1 MLLRNYSYFFLFFFL
16 LLSCETDEN
25 DNNDNDNGDGFDR
38 TSMLINWADN
48 IIIPAY
54 NDFYVSLNY
63 LDDAINN
70 FVSDP
75 SDNLLQEASGA
86 WLNSYKYWQHIEM
99 FDIGLAEVINYKGK
113 MNIYPTDSELINQNI
128 INGNYDLN
136 NNNNFDSRGFPAIDY
151 MLHGLAETTDGILN
165 IYNTNS
171 SYSLYLSD
179 LVSNML
185 SNTNL
190 IIEDWNSYRDEFITL
205 SSNTAT
211 SSVNKMTNDFI
222 YYFEKGLR
230 ANKIGIPAGIFSSD
244 PLPHTVEAYYKKDVS
259 KELAI
264 QALRA
269 SKNFFIGKHF
279 SYDQEITSSIVG
291 LSLENYLDFLYP
303 GSDNISS
310 VINNQFENA
319 ENQLNQLDNN
329 FVSQIEFNN
338 TEMLLTY
345 DAIQLL
351 VVSFKVDMLQALGIS
366 VDYVDADGD

>member
-1 MLLRNYSYFFLFFFL
+1 MLIRNYSFFTFFLIL
-16 LLSCETDEN
+16 LVSCEPDNHN
-25 DNNDNDNGDGFDR
+25 DHDDNGDSFDR
-38 TSMLINWADN
+38 TAMLINWADN

-54 NDFYVSLNY
+54 DDFHVSLNS
-63 LDDAINN
+63 LNEAINSFISEPSIN
-70 FVSDP
+70 SLDQVS
-75 SDNLLQEASGA
+75 EA
-86 WLNSYKYWQHIEM
+86 WLNSYKYWQHVEM

-113 MNIYPTDSELINQNI
+113 MNIYPTDSELIDQNI
-128 INGNYDLN
+128 TNGNYDLN

-151 MLHGLAETTDGILN
+151 MLHGLAENPDDILN
-165 IYNTNS
+165 IYNTS
-171 SYSLYLSD
+171 ASHSIYLSD

-190 IIEDWNSYRDEFITL
+190 IIEDWSSYRDEFVNL

-230 ANKIGIPAGIFSSD
+230 ANKIGIPAGIFSSE

-259 KELAI
+259 KDLAI
-264 QALRA
+264 QALKA

-279 SYDQEITSSIVG
+279 NYDLEITSAIVG
-291 LSLENYLDFLYP
+291 LSFEDYLNYLAP
-303 GSDNISS
+303 GNDNISS
-310 VINNQFENA
+310 VINTQFENA
-319 ENQLNQLDNN
+319 ENKLNQLDNN
-329 FVSQIEFNN
+329 FVSQIELNN

-351 VVSFKVDMLQALGIS
+351 VVYFKVDMLQTLGVS

>member
-1 MLLRNYSYFFLFFFL
+1 MLIRNYSFFAFFLIL
-16 LLSCETDEN
+16 LISCEP
-25 DNNDNDNGDGFDR
+25 DNHDDHDDDNGDNFDR
-38 TSMLINWADN
+38 TAMLINWADN

-54 NDFYVSLNY
+54 DDFYVSLNS
-63 LDDAINN
+63 LNEAINSFISAPN
-70 FVSDP
+70 SN
-75 SDNLLQEASGA
+75 SLEQASEA
-86 WLNSYKYWQHIEM
+86 WLNSYKYWQHVEM

-113 MNIYPTDSELINQNI
+113 MNIYPTDSDLIDQNI
-128 INGNYDLN
+128 ITGNYDLN

-151 MLHGLAETTDGILN
+151 MLHGLAENSDDILN
-165 IYNTNS
+165 IYNTS
-171 SYSLYLSD
+171 ASYSIYLSD

-190 IIEDWNSYRDEFITL
+190 IIEDWSSYRDEFVNL

-230 ANKIGIPAGIFSSD
+230 ANKIGIPAGIFSSE

-259 KELAI
+259 KDLAI
-264 QALRA
+264 QALKA
-269 SKNFFIGKHF
+269 SRNFFIGKHF
-279 SYDQEITSSIVG
+279 NYDLEITSSIVG
-291 LSLENYLDFLYP
+291 LSFEDYLNYLVS
-303 GSDNISS
+303 GTDNISS
-310 VINNQFENA
+310 VINTQFENA
-319 ENQLNQLDNN
+319 ENQLNQIDNN
-329 FVSQIEFNN
+329 FVSQIELNN

-351 VVSFKVDMLQALGIS
+351 VVSFKVDMLQTLGVS

>member
-54 NDFYVSLNY
+54 NDFYVSLNS
-63 LDDAINN
+63 LDDAVNN

-75 SDNLLQEASGA
+75 SDNLLQEVSEA

-244 PLPHTVEAYYKKDVS
+244 PLPHTVEAYYKKNVS

-269 SKNFFIGKHF
+269 SKNFFIGKYF

-303 GSDNISS
+303 GIDNISS